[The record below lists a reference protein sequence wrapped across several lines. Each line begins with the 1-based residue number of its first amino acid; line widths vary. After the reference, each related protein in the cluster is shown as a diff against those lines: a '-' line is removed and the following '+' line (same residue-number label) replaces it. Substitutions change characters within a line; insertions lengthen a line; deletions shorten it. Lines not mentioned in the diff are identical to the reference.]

1 MKIKAKPSVKNKIF
15 IVLVTITAIFLILLI
30 PTENIEQPKLAN
42 KKQFVWN
49 RDSLWFSLESLYANA
64 KKKDCSQLNNE
75 ISKSLHS
82 INTRL
87 DSVTKISYLPTDPI
101 FQKIENEFFYAAALV
116 GACSDHTENFIN
128 LFSRI
133 RSAVKYQS
141 HKWDLNDLPTRQTI
155 YKLIYGGRAAVEEL
169 LLQNDKE
176 NIPPLTIG
184 EIEKSVTPSSEILG
198 VQIHSGDILVSRG
211 GAPTSALIARGNDYP
226 GNFSHVALVYIDEK
240 TKSISIV
247 ESHIERGVVVSTG
260 DEYLKDKKLRIMVL
274 RLRAD
279 HPKMIEDNLLPH
291 KAAKLL
297 YERTLANHIPYDFEM
312 NYNDNAKL
320 FCSEVAS
327 AAYRQFGVNLWMGI
341 SSISSNGMA
350 NWLAGFGVKYFETQE
365 PSDLEYD
372 PQLTVVAEWRDAESL
387 FKDHLDNAIIEAL
400 LEQAEKR
407 KGLNYDWYMLPA
419 ARIFKFYSWVLN
431 LFGSEG
437 PVPEGMRAESA
448 LRHKRLVALHEI
460 IIGQVELKTKDFKR
474 ENNYSA
480 PYWRIVEFA
489 RQTIKEKKLL

>member
-1 MKIKAKPSVKNKIF
+1 MKIKLKPNMKRKIF
-15 IVLVTITAIFLILLI
+15 AVLVTITALFFILLI

-49 RDSLWFSLESLYANA
+49 RDLLWHSLESLYANA
-64 KKKDCSQLNNE
+64 KKRDCSQLNNE

-82 INTRL
+82 INIRL
-87 DSVTKISYLPTDPI
+87 DSITTIFYPPTDAI
-101 FQKIENEFFYAAALV
+101 FQKIENDFFYSAALV
-116 GACSDHTENFIN
+116 GACKDHTENFIN

-141 HKWDLNDLPTRQTI
+141 RKWDLNDLATRQTI

-198 VQIHSGDILVSRG
+198 FQIHSGDILISRG

-240 TKSISIV
+240 TNSVSIV
-247 ESHIERGVVVSTG
+247 ESHIERGVVVSTV
-260 DEYLKDKKLRIMVL
+260 DEYLKDKKLRVMVL

-279 HPKMIEDNLLPH
+279 HPKIIEDNMLPH
-291 KAAKLL
+291 KAAKFL
-297 YERTLANHIPYDFEM
+297 YKRTLANHIPYDFEM
-312 NYNDNAKL
+312 NYNDNSKL

-327 AAYRQFGVNLWMGI
+327 AAYKQFGVNLWMGI

-400 LEQAEKR
+400 LEEAEKG
-407 KGLNYDWYMLPA
+407 KNLDYDWYMLPA
-419 ARIFKFYSWVLN
+419 ARILKFYSWVLN

-437 PVPEGMRAESA
+437 PVPEGMSAESA
-448 LRHKRLVALHEI
+448 LRHKNLVALHEI
-460 IIGQVELKTKDFKR
+460 IVELVEPKIKSFK
-474 ENNYSA
+474 EKYGYTA
-480 PYWRIVEFA
+480 PFWRLVEFA
-489 RQTIKEKKLL
+489 RQTIN